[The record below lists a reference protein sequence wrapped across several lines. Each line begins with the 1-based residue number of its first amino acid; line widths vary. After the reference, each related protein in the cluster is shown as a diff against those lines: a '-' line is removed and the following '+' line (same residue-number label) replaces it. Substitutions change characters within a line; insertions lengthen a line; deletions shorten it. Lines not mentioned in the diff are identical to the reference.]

1 MSEARARVSVAF
13 TGEAARRA
21 GPEGRTAVVIDVVRA
36 TTCIVEALANGARS
50 VRPFGS
56 VRGARAAAA
65 STAVVSSGEGVGSGA
80 DSDSADV
87 GSGATSAV
95 GSGSLAGASS
105 GADGVLLCGERG
117 GLPIDGFD
125 LGNSP
130 REFGAGTVA
139 GKRLLMKTTNGTAAF
154 LAVAGAKRVLAA
166 AFVNLGAVADRLV
179 DDADDV
185 LIVCAGKEGAFAL
198 DDAVCAGHL
207 ALAIEARAPGAVELD
222 DGAHAAT
229 DLARA
234 RNPSAEMLAAT
245 SAGRALIEV
254 GLAGDLV
261 ACADVDRRSAVPE
274 MREGVLALW
283 EG

>member
-56 VRGARAAAA
+56 VRGARMAA
-65 STAVVSSGEGVGSGA
+65 S
-80 DSDSADV
+80 
-87 GSGATSAV
+87 TSAV
-95 GSGSLAGASS
+95 GSGEGAGS
-105 GADGVLLCGERG
+105 GAGSVAGSGSVAVAVAGSPAGVGSVAGGALLCGERG

-130 REFGAGTVA
+130 SEFGADAVA
-139 GKRLLMKTTNGTAAF
+139 SKRLLMKTTNGTAAF

-179 DDADDV
+179 ADEDDM

-207 ALAIEARAPGAVELD
+207 ALAIEARSSGAVELD

-234 RNPSAEMLAAT
+234 RKPSAEMLAAT
-245 SAGRALIEV
+245 SAGRALVEV

-283 EG
+283 DG

>member
-1 MSEARARVSVAF
+1 MSEARTRVSVAF

-56 VRGARAAAA
+56 VRGVRAAA
-65 STAVVSSGEGVGSGA
+65 VG
-80 DSDSADV
+80 
-87 GSGATSAV
+87 
-95 GSGSLAGASS
+95 AG
-105 GADGVLLCGERG
+105 GVLLCGERG

-130 REFGAGTVA
+130 REFGADAVA

-154 LAVAGAKRVLAA
+154 LAVARAKRVLAA

-179 DDADDV
+179 SDADDV

-222 DGAHAAT
+222 DAAHAAR

-234 RNPSAEMLAAT
+234 RKPSAEMLAAT
-245 SAGRALIEV
+245 SAGRALAEV

-274 MREGVLALW
+274 MREGILALR

>member
-65 STAVVSSGEGVGSGA
+65 ST
-80 DSDSADV
+80 
-87 GSGATSAV
+87 SAV

-130 REFGAGTVA
+130 REFVADTVA

-207 ALAIEARAPGAVELD
+207 ALAVEARALGAVELD

-234 RNPSAEMLAAT
+234 RKPSAEMLADT
-245 SAGRALIEV
+245 SAGRALAGV

-274 MREGVLALW
+274 MREGALALW